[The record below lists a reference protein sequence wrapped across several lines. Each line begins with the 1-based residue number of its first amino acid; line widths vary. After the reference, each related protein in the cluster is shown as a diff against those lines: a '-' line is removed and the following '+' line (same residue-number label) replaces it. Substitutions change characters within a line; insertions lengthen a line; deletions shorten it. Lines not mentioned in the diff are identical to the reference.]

1 MALPTAAPTLDTRTP
16 EDVYQAC
23 LDAAVRT
30 IPEWAA
36 GFPADEDGNL
46 LDPRWF
52 DGADPGLVLF
62 KLFGELFQKLTTPL
76 NGAPD
81 KYALGFWDFM
91 GITLRAAR
99 AAGTPVA
106 FTSSG
111 DAVVPVLRR
120 TQVIGVDAPGVVFET
135 TADLIV
141 LPLAVTAAY
150 AVDPTADALVDCS
163 DRIGGGGPPFPL
175 FGEDPAQRP
184 FDHAICISDPCFDCE
199 GLQGELSLT
208 FEGANLYASYFA
220 VCSNADGQTLNP
232 EIVATCDTL
241 TVSFA
246 GMPTLPV
253 GMVNGVP
260 ARWLRLSPA
269 AGVRIAP
276 FLKDALPAIY
286 SVALALTLSAV
297 AVDAA
302 FYNSQEVDLKK
313 GGQPFGAEPALQ
325 DAFYLASQTVFSRAD
340 MVVDLVFRLERI
352 DPPQHVA
359 LAWEFWDG
367 VGWSAL
373 AVTDGTASLTRDG
386 TVTFTCP
393 QIEPTAINDTL
404 NYWIRARIAD
414 GGYGGAAGL
423 VVTRSA
429 EYVVDTIIGAY
440 VGNKDAAI
448 ALLKQADINFG
459 FEYQPAS
466 YTPPFVKA
474 LGIAG
479 RMVKLPDQR
488 LQCNGFDCAPLGV
501 QPFQPWPEA
510 APVFYLGLDARND
523 AVVAGRPLTLLFATS
538 GNTEITFDP
547 PPDDPMAAASGSD
560 APTPLTLHAW
570 DAGGGAGGWQ
580 KLLPVGADGQTRPQ
594 GILTVLTPRSFA
606 RSSLFGQDLYWLKV
620 AGPEGP
626 PPCWMTAI
634 VPNVAPTVNAV
645 TYEDVVIGSSTG
657 APDQT
662 FLLPQSPILAGAVIE
677 VLEPLPPTPALAPG
691 SPVPPPLADGE
702 EAGRAWIRWEE
713 VANFDFSTP
722 TSRHYALDCSVGAL
736 TFGNGVVGLVPPEGE
751 RNIRAALYRNGGGAA
766 GNVGAGVLNDLQQII
781 PAIASVRNV
790 IAATGGL
797 EADTLA
803 SLSARAPGQ
812 IRAMDRAVTTADFA
826 TLALAASQE
835 VAQAVCLD
843 GDPALIRL
851 ILLPNGPG
859 PTPQPSVDLRNQV
872 EGFVRGRALPLLGPL
887 ITAGGPDYVPIDAV
901 FVIVPADGSTLD
913 TASEAIKAAYA
924 AFFNPLTGGPDG
936 VGWRIGARVDAGVVA
951 AMANAC
957 PGVGLVQQVTVDDGR
972 SGVVLKPNQLPTAGK
987 TTVESADAD
996 AL

>member
-16 EDVYQAC
+16 GDVYQAC

-30 IPEWAA
+30 IPEWAT
-36 GFPADEDGNL
+36 GFPAGENGKL

-62 KLFGELFQKLTTPL
+62 KLFGELFHKLTVPL

-106 FTSSG
+106 FTSTG
-111 DAVVPVLRR
+111 DAVVPVPRR
-120 TQVIGVDAPGVVFET
+120 TQVIGAGAPGVVFET
-135 TADLIV
+135 MADLTV

-150 AVDPTADALVDCS
+150 AVDPAADALVDCT
-163 DRIGGGGPPFPL
+163 DRTAGTGPSFPL
-175 FGEDPAQRP
+175 FGDDPAQRP
-184 FDHAICISDPCFDCE
+184 FEHALFISDPCFDCE

-220 VCSNADGQTLNP
+220 ACSNAEGRTLNP
-232 EIVATCDTL
+232 EMAATCDTL

-246 GMPTLPV
+246 GMPELPV
-253 GMVNGVP
+253 GTVNGT
-260 ARWLRLSPA
+260 AACWLRLSPA

-276 FLKDALPAIY
+276 FLENALPAIY
-286 SVALALTLSAV
+286 SVALDLRLSKV
-297 AVDAA
+297 AADAA
-302 FYNSQEVDLKK
+302 FYNGQEVDLKK

-325 DAFYLASQTVFSRAD
+325 DAFYLASQAVFSRAD
-340 MVVDLVFRLERI
+340 MMVTLTFSLEAI
-352 DPPQHVA
+352 DPPQYVA
-359 LAWEFWDG
+359 LAWEYWDG
-367 VGWSAL
+367 TGWTAL
-373 AVTDGTASLTRDG
+373 VVTDGTAHLTRDG

-393 QIEPTAINDTL
+393 QIEPTAINDTP
-404 NYWIRARIAD
+404 NHWIRVRIAE

-429 EYVVDTIIGAY
+429 EYVVDTIIGPY
-440 VGNKDAAI
+440 VANKDAAI

-474 LGIAG
+474 LAIAG
-479 RMVKLPDQR
+479 RTVKLPDQR
-488 LQCNGFDCAPLGV
+488 LQCNGFDYAPLGV

-510 APVFYLGLDARND
+510 APVFYLGLDARDD
-523 AVVAGRPLTLLFATS
+523 AAVAGCPLTLLFATA

-547 PPDDPMAAASGSD
+547 PPDDPTAGASGKD

-570 DAGGGAGGWQ
+570 SAGGWQ
-580 KLLPVGADGQTRPQ
+580 KLLPMGTTARAGAQ
-594 GILTVLTPRSFA
+594 GILTVLTPRAFA
-606 RSSLFGQDLYWLKV
+606 RSTLFGQNLFWLKV
-620 AGPEGP
+620 AGPEAP
-626 PPCWMTAI
+626 PPCRMAAI
-634 VPNVAPTVNAV
+634 VPNVAPALNAV
-645 TYEDVVIGSSTG
+645 TSEDVVLGSSTG
-657 APDQT
+657 APGQT
-662 FLLPQSPILAGAVIE
+662 FLLPQSPVLEGAVIE
-677 VLEPLPPTPALAPG
+677 VREPLPPAPPLAPG
-691 SPVPPPLADGE
+691 IPAPAPAADGE

-722 TSRHYALDCSVGAL
+722 SSRHYALDYGTGEL
-736 TFGNGVVGLVPPEGE
+736 TFGNGIAGLVPPEGE
-751 RNIRAALYRNGGGAA
+751 RNVRAAVYRSGGGTA
-766 GNVGAGVLNDLQQII
+766 GNIDAGVLDDLKQII

-790 IAATGGL
+790 TAATGGL

-803 SLSARAPGQ
+803 ALPARAPGQ
-812 IRAMDRAVTTADFA
+812 VRAMDRAVSTTDFA
-826 TLALAASQE
+826 ALALTASQE

-851 ILLPNGPG
+851 IILPNGAG
-859 PTPQPSVDLRNQV
+859 PTPQPGVGLRNQV
-872 EGFVRGRALPLLGPL
+872 ESFVRARAQPLLGPL
-887 ITAGGPDYVPIDAV
+887 ITAGGPDYVPIDAIV
-901 FVIVPADGSTLD
+901 LIVPAEGSTLD
-913 TASEAIKAAYA
+913 TAGEAIETAYT

-936 VGWRIGARVDAGVVA
+936 TGWRIGGRVDAGVVVG
-951 AMANAC
+951 MASAC
-957 PGVGLVQQVTVDDGR
+957 PGVGAVRQITLNGSG
-972 SGVVLKPNQLPTAGK
+972 SGVVLAPNQLPAAGK
-987 TTVESADAD
+987 VTVEPADAHT
-996 AL
+996 L

>member
-1 MALPTAAPTLDTRTP
+1 MARPTAAPTLDARTP
-16 EDVYQAC
+16 GDVYQAC

-30 IPEWAA
+30 LPEWAT

-62 KLFGELFQKLTTPL
+62 KLFDELLQKLTVPL

-106 FTSSG
+106 FASNG
-111 DAVVPVLRR
+111 DAVVPVPRR

-135 TADLIV
+135 TADLTV
-141 LPLAVTAAY
+141 LPLAVIAAY

-163 DRIGGGGPPFPL
+163 DRIDGAGPSFPL

-199 GLQGELSLT
+199 GLQGEFSLT
-208 FEGANLYASYFA
+208 FEGANLYAWYFA
-220 VCSNADGQTLNP
+220 ACSNADGQALNP

-246 GMPTLPV
+246 GMPALPV
-253 GMVNGVP
+253 GTIDGIP

-269 AGVRIAP
+269 PGVRIAP
-276 FLKDALPAIY
+276 FLEDALPTIH
-286 SVALALTLSAV
+286 SVALALRLSAV
-297 AVDAA
+297 AADAA
-302 FYNSQEVDLKK
+302 FHNSQEVDLKK

-325 DAFYLASQTVFSRAD
+325 DAFYLASQAVFSRAD
-340 MVVDLVFRLERI
+340 MMVELAFSLEAI
-352 DPPQHVA
+352 DPPPYVA

-367 VGWSAL
+367 TGWSAL
-373 AVTDGTASLTRDG
+373 AVTDGTAGLTRDG

-393 QIEPTAINDTL
+393 QIEPTAINDTP
-404 NYWIRARIAD
+404 NHWIRARIAD
-414 GGYGGAAGL
+414 GGYGSAAGL
-423 VVTRSA
+423 MVTRSA
-429 EYVVDTIIGAY
+429 EYVVDTIIGPY
-440 VGNKDAAI
+440 VANKDAAI

-474 LGIAG
+474 LAIAG
-479 RMVKLPDQR
+479 RTVKLPDQR
-488 LQCNGFDCAPLGV
+488 LQCNGFDCAPLGA

-523 AVVAGRPLTLLFATS
+523 DAVAGCPLTLLFATS

-547 PPDDPMAAASGSD
+547 PPDDPTAAASGSD
-560 APTPLTLHAW
+560 APTPLTLYAW
-570 DAGGGAGGWQ
+570 GAGDWQ
-580 KLLPVGADGQTRPQ
+580 KLLPVGADGQTGPQ

-620 AGPEGP
+620 AGPQAP
-626 PPCWMTAI
+626 PPCRMTAI
-634 VPNVAPTVNAV
+634 VPNVAPAVNAV

-662 FLLPQSPILAGAVIE
+662 FLLPQSPVLAGAVIE
-677 VLEPLPPTPALAPG
+677 VLEPLPPAPALASG
-691 SPVPPPLADGE
+691 SPVPPPPADGE
-702 EAGRAWIRWEE
+702 EAGQAWIRWDE
-713 VANFDFSTP
+713 VANFGFSTP
-722 TSRHYALDCSVGAL
+722 ASRHYALDYGTGAL
-736 TFGNGVVGLVPPEGE
+736 TFGNGLAGLVPPEGD
-751 RNIRAALYRNGGGAA
+751 RNIRAASYRNGGGTA

-797 EADTLA
+797 EADRLA
-803 SLSARAPGQ
+803 SLPARAPGQ
-812 IRAMDRAVTTADFA
+812 IRAMDRAVTTRDFA
-826 TLALAASQE
+826 ALALVASQE

-851 ILLPNGPG
+851 VILPNGPG
-859 PTPQPSVDLRNQV
+859 PTPQPSVDLRSQV
-872 EGFVRGRALPLLGPL
+872 EGFVRVRALPLLGPL

-901 FVIVPADGSTLD
+901 FVIVPADGSTLG
-913 TASEAIKAAYA
+913 TASEAIGAAYA

-936 VGWRIGARVDAGVVA
+936 TGWRIGARVDAGVVA
-951 AMANAC
+951 AMAGAC
-957 PGVGLVQQVTVDDGR
+957 PGVGLVRQVTVDGGR

-987 TTVESADAD
+987 TTVESADA
-996 AL
+996 L